1 MKQPLLLLLLLIMN
15 MGYTSIYAQGIPVM
29 DIAHIAMTVANGR
42 TLDDQLDK
50 LEDQLGIS
58 FLIERKVSDIYNL
71 QDDYQEFL
79 KQAETVQDLR
89 WADLVSSQAHAMAL
103 ETTMDAYVPAY
114 ENIATLKQ
122 AYATLD
128 GIGGAVQLYEELDGF
143 GAGSPLPNSVTA
155 LQQQLEDLSVNRAA
169 FDEMAYK
176 KKLQVAL
183 SYNQVAED
191 LLEKAQELSQAL
203 LVNERFSMTEGERLA
218 SIKQS
223 HDYILQS
230 MDLKLASDQ
239 LVLEVMEE
247 AEQSKAGPLKH
258 YEQQLERAVLSDTPL
273 YEYLANEEE
282 TEENGKTNE
291 TDDDGE

>member
-1 MKQPLLLLLLLIMN
+1 MKYLRFLFLLLVYLATTN
-15 MGYTSIYAQGIPVM
+15 TGIYAQGIPVM

-50 LEDQLGIS
+50 LEDQVAVS
-58 FLIERKVSDIYNL
+58 YLIEQKVKDIYNL
-71 QDDYQEFL
+71 QDDYQNFL

-89 WADLVSSQAHAMAL
+89 WANLVESQAHALSL
-103 ETTMDAYVPAY
+103 ETRMDAYVPAY
-114 ENIATLKQ
+114 ENIGTLKQ
-122 AYATLD
+122 AYATLE
-128 GIGGAVQLYEELDGF
+128 GVGGALSLYQELDGF
-143 GAGSPLPNSVTA
+143 GADIQLPATVAA

-203 LVNERFSMTEGERLA
+203 LVNERFSMTEGERLS
-218 SIKQS
+218 SIKQA

-230 MDLKLASDQ
+230 MDLKLQSDQ
-239 LVLEVMEE
+239 LVLDVMDAAEE
-247 AEQSKAGPLKH
+247 SKAGPLKQ
-258 YEQQLERAVLSDTPL
+258 YEQQLEREVLATTPL
-273 YEYLANEEE
+273 FSYLTGDKN
-282 TEENGKTNE
+282 TNE
-291 TDDDGE
+291 N

>member
-1 MKQPLLLLLLLIMN
+1 MKKISLLLLSFCSGITGLV
-15 MGYTSIYAQGIPVM
+15 AQGIPVM

-50 LEDQLGIS
+50 LEDQVAVS
-58 FLIERKVSDIYNL
+58 YQIERKVADIYQL
-71 QDDYQEFL
+71 QDDYQDFL
-79 KQAETVQDLR
+79 KQAETVQDLQ
-89 WADLVSSQAHAMAL
+89 WANLVASESQAMSL
-103 ETTMDAYVPAY
+103 ETRMDAYVPAY
-114 ENIATLKQ
+114 ENIGTLKE
-122 AYATLD
+122 AYATLE
-128 GIGGAVQLYEELDGF
+128 GVGGALSLYQELDGF
-143 GAGSPLPNSVTA
+143 GADTPLPATVTA

-218 SIKQS
+218 SIKQA

-230 MDLKLASDQ
+230 IDLKLESDQ
-239 LVLEVMEE
+239 LVLDVMDE
-247 AEQSKAGPLKH
+247 AEQSKAGPLKQ
-258 YEQQLERAVLSDTPL
+258 YEQQLEREVLAATPL
-273 YEYLANEEE
+273 YGYL
-282 TEENGKTNE
+282 
-291 TDDDGE
+291 DD